1 MMNSTIAILV
11 PCHNEEL
18 TITTVVNDFRR
29 VLPQAIIYVY
39 DNSSNDNTAEV
50 AKKAGAT
57 VYQEKNIGKGNVI
70 RRMFADIE
78 ADIYIMVD
86 GDNTYEAQKSAEMVD
101 HMLLNN
107 LDMIVGV
114 RKTSNSEGEYRK
126 GHIFGNWMLTAF
138 VSLLFGSG
146 FSDMLSGYRV
156 MSRRFVK
163 SFPAMSKGFEIE
175 TEITVHALQLGV
187 SYAEEDTIYNS
198 RPEGSESKLNTL
210 KDGIRILSM
219 ITLLFKEEK
228 PFYFFSILSLFF
240 FMISLALS
248 LPVLIT
254 YLETG
259 LVPRIPTAIL
269 STGLMIISF
278 LCLVS
283 GVILDSLSRSRLESK
298 RLSYLQYNS
307 PKQK

>member
-50 AKKAGAT
+50 AKKAGAI

-101 HMLLNN
+101 KMLLNN

-187 SYAEEDTIYNS
+187 SYDEEDTIYNS

>member
-18 TITTVVNDFRR
+18 TITTVINDFKS
-29 VLPQAIIYVY
+29 VLPQANIYVY
-39 DNSSNDNTAEV
+39 DNASTDNTAEA
-50 AKKAGAT
+50 AKKAGAII
-57 VYQEKNIGKGNVI
+57 YKEKNIGKGNVI
-70 RRMFADIE
+70 RRMFSDIE

-86 GDNTYEAQKSAEMVD
+86 GDDTYEAQKCAEMVD
-101 HMLLNN
+101 QMISNN
-107 LDMIVGV
+107 LDMVIGV
-114 RKTSNSEGEYRK
+114 RKTSNSDGEYRK

-138 VSLLFGSG
+138 VSLIFGNG

-175 TEITVHALQLGV
+175 TEMTIHALQLGV
-187 SYAEEDTIYNS
+187 SYAEKDTIYNS
-198 RPEGSESKLNTL
+198 RPEGSESKLSTL
-210 KDGIRILSM
+210 KDGVRILAM

-228 PFYFFSILSLFF
+228 PFYFFSIMSLLFF
-240 FMISLALS
+240 LISLVFS
-248 LPVLIT
+248 LPILIT

-283 GVILDSLSRSRLESK
+283 GVILDSLSRSRLELK
-298 RLSYLQYNS
+298 RLIYLQYKS
-307 PKQK
+307 PKQN

>member
-39 DNSSNDNTAEV
+39 DNLSNDNTAEV

-101 HMLLNN
+101 QMLLNN